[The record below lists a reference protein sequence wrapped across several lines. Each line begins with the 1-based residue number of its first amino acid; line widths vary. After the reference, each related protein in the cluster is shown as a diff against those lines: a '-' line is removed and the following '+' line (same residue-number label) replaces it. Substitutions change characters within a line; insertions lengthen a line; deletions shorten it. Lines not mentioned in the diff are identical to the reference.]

1 MDVII
6 NIIFKIYVMLY
17 RKSPERTMGV
27 SPCIYREISWPEK
40 ETKETKG
47 RLRIPEIIHI
57 RASGL

>member
-27 SPCIYREISWPEK
+27 SPCIYRDIMARK
-40 ETKETKG
+40 GDKGNKG
-47 RLRIPEIIHI
+47 RAPDT
-57 RASGL
+57 